1 VNVAVAVDPAGAVG
15 HSWGK
20 APRVAVAEVSDGQIV
35 RWQEFDVAWD
45 VSHDAGTHG
54 SHHARVV
61 RFLREHEV
69 THVVADHMGEGMV
82 RTLAQLHIQVS
93 RPEQLDARAAVAAL
107 TQAG

>member
-61 RFLREHEV
+61 RFLKNNDV
-69 THVVADHMGEGMV
+69 AVVLASHVGDGMV
-82 RTLAQLHIQVS
+82 RMLDTMGIRLELGVAG
-93 RPEQLDARAAVAAL
+93 DARQAVLAAVS
-107 TQAG
+107 

>member
-1 VNVAVAVDPAGAVG
+1 MIVAIPVSPDGQVGHAWGKAAVVAVAHASGGQVT
-15 HSWGK
+15 SWT
-20 APRVAVAEVSDGQIV
+20 EHEV
-35 RWQEFDVAWD
+35 RWDL
-45 VSHDAGTHG
+45 SHDAAGHG
-54 SHHARVV
+54 EHHARVV